1 METETIFSK
10 LSIVIKHVD
19 FMVQSGEVAF
29 ENLTVL
35 KFWFSFPWLEIVYV
49 LVKH

>member
-1 METETIFSK
+1 MSTKSWRRETIFSK
-10 LSIVIKHVD
+10 LSLVIKHVD

-35 KFWFSFPWLEIVYV
+35 KNFGSRFLG
-49 LVKH
+49 LK